1 MAKYWTDNL
10 EVAIWSRC
18 LYGSLLLFDRYQ
30 IDRKDFWS
38 IFWMFC
44 TATQMTCGFTKGV
57 SVDVLYLL
65 INDFFEVNLTYSQ
78 SDFTVNPGPTFCLG
92 RK

>member
-1 MAKYWTDNL
+1 
-10 EVAIWSRC
+10 
-18 LYGSLLLFDRYQ
+18 
-30 IDRKDFWS
+30 
-38 IFWMFC
+38 MFC